1 MTLNKKYTLASAVA
15 LSVVVAGFSSPVFNT
30 ITNAPSVVYAEDVL
44 DQEQPKNDSP
54 EAVKDDNSPVS
65 KKGQRV
71 AGKIKEKIVS
81 SDVLPEKESWAY
93 PQAVINGGSDLK
105 QLDVNK
111 PVNNAAVIMQT
122 RKGGMVLSGSGMFV
136 SPNVYVTVA
145 HNFLNDQGETGN
157 IASVDYWVGSN
168 SERQIRPTSGISKPI
183 SLSKVHFF
191 NQKAYGNPPAGTKKP
206 YYDLAVVVVD
216 EPLMFTQPGYDFNDL
231 VKSPQVMSD
240 GTPVKIIGYPGNL
253 TGITAPVKKGQL
265 YEQSSNNVVRDTLMP
280 HSNFYLIP
288 NTTVA
293 GMSGSG
299 VLNANNQVM
308 GVHQFGYSDRV
319 GLNGGLI
326 FDQAQLD
333 FINKVVQDNKIQGW
347 KEQGGKKYYFQENGH
362 LAKSTEKNIDGRR
375 WKFDQNGVATDIGVA
390 KEEKPAEKPVENKPA
405 ENKPAEKPVENKPA
419 ENKPAEKPVENK
431 PAENKPAENKPA
443 ENKPAENKPAENKP
457 AENKPAENKPAE
469 NKPAENKPAE
479 NKPAEN
485 KPAEN
490 KPAENKPAENKPADN
505 KPAENKPAENKP
517 AENKPAEN
525 KPAENKPAENKPADT
540 NPIKPSEVKPSETK
554 PAETKPSDTPSEKK
568 NTPSSTDKG
577 NVVTGT
583 TTEKPSEKDKGDVT
597 TVTGTDKGDKASTT
611 KAENP
616 STVTADTKTPT
627 VKDPIKTG
635 AFAGVSLLPLAG
647 VAGGLG
653 VSVGGYFW
661 KNKRKN

>member
-15 LSVVVAGFSSPVFNT
+15 LSVVIAGFSSPVFNT

-347 KEQGGKKYYFQENGH
+347 KEHGGKKYFFQENGH

-405 ENKPAEKPVENKPA
+405 ENKPVENKP
-419 ENKPAEKPVENK
+419 V
-431 PAENKPAENKPA
+431 
-443 ENKPAENKPAENKP
+443 
-457 AENKPAENKPAE
+457 
-469 NKPAENKPAE
+469 
-479 NKPAEN
+479 
-485 KPAEN
+485 
-490 KPAENKPAENKPADN
+490 ENKPAENKPADN
-505 KPAENKPAENKP
+505 KPAENKPAENKPAENKPVENKPAENKPAENKPTENKP

-568 NTPSSTDKG
+568 DTPSSTDKG
-577 NVVTGT
+577 NVLTGT

-597 TVTGTDKGDKASTT
+597 TVTGTDKGDKAATT

-647 VAGGLG
+647 VAGCLG
-653 VSVGGYFW
+653 VTGLAYLS
-661 KNKRKN
+661 KKRKK

>member
-347 KEQGGKKYYFQENGH
+347 KEHGGKKYFFQENGH

-405 ENKPAEKPVENKPA
+405 ENKPVENKP
-419 ENKPAEKPVENK
+419 V
-431 PAENKPAENKPA
+431 
-443 ENKPAENKPAENKP
+443 
-457 AENKPAENKPAE
+457 
-469 NKPAENKPAE
+469 
-479 NKPAEN
+479 
-485 KPAEN
+485 
-490 KPAENKPAENKPADN
+490 ENKPAENKPADN

-525 KPAENKPAENKPADT
+525 KPVENKPAENKPADNKPAENKPADT

-568 NTPSSTDKG
+568 DTPSSTDKG
-577 NVVTGT
+577 NVLTGT

-597 TVTGTDKGDKASTT
+597 TVTGTDKGDKAATT

-653 VSVGGYFW
+653 VTGLAYLS
-661 KNKRKN
+661 KKRKK

>member
-15 LSVVVAGFSSPVFNT
+15 LSVVIAGFSSPVFNT

-157 IASVDYWVGSN
+157 ISSVDYWVGSN

-216 EPLMFTQPGYDFNDL
+216 EPLMFSQPGYDFNDL

-308 GVHQFGYSDRV
+308 GVHQFGYSDRI

-405 ENKPAEKPVENKPA
+405 ENKPAE
-419 ENKPAEKPVENK
+419 NK

-443 ENKPAENKPAENKP
+443 ENKPAENKPVENKP
-457 AENKPAENKPAE
+457 AENKPAE
-469 NKPAENKPAE
+469 
-479 NKPAEN
+479 
-485 KPAEN
+485 
-490 KPAENKPAENKPADN
+490 N

-554 PAETKPSDTPSEKK
+554 PAETKPSDIPSEKK
-568 NTPSSTDKG
+568 DTPSSTDKG

-597 TVTGTDKGDKASTT
+597 TVTGTDKGDKAATT

-635 AFAGVSLLPLAG
+635 AFAGLSLLPLAG

-653 VSVGGYFW
+653 VTGLAYLS
-661 KNKRKN
+661 KKRKK

>member
-347 KEQGGKKYYFQENGH
+347 KEHGGKKYFFQENGH

-405 ENKPAEKPVENKPA
+405 ENKPVENKP
-419 ENKPAEKPVENK
+419 V
-431 PAENKPAENKPA
+431 
-443 ENKPAENKPAENKP
+443 
-457 AENKPAENKPAE
+457 
-469 NKPAENKPAE
+469 
-479 NKPAEN
+479 
-485 KPAEN
+485 
-490 KPAENKPAENKPADN
+490 ENKPAENKPADN

-525 KPAENKPAENKPADT
+525 KPVENKPAENKPAENKPTENKPAENKPAENKPADNKPAENKPADT

-554 PAETKPSDTPSEKK
+554 PAETKPSDKPSEKK
-568 NTPSSTDKG
+568 DTPSSTDKG

-597 TVTGTDKGDKASTT
+597 TVTGTDKGDKAATT

-635 AFAGVSLLPLAG
+635 AFAGVSLLPLIG

-653 VSVGGYFW
+653 VSVGGYLL

>member
-347 KEQGGKKYYFQENGH
+347 KEHGGKKYYFQENGH

-405 ENKPAEKPVENKPA
+405 ENKPAE
-419 ENKPAEKPVENK
+419 NK
-431 PAENKPAENKPA
+431 PAENKPAENKPV
-443 ENKPAENKPAENKP
+443 
-457 AENKPAENKPAE
+457 
-469 NKPAENKPAE
+469 
-479 NKPAEN
+479 
-485 KPAEN
+485 
-490 KPAENKPAENKPADN
+490 
-505 KPAENKPAENKP
+505 
-517 AENKPAEN
+517 
-525 KPAENKPAENKPADT
+525 DT

-554 PAETKPSDTPSEKK
+554 PVETKPSDTPSEKK
-568 NTPSSTDKG
+568 DTPSSTDKG
-577 NVVTGT
+577 NVLTGT

-597 TVTGTDKGDKASTT
+597 TVTGTDKGDKAATT

>member
-15 LSVVVAGFSSPVFNT
+15 LSVVIAGFSSPVFNT

-347 KEQGGKKYYFQENGH
+347 KEHGGKKYFFQENGH

-405 ENKPAEKPVENKPA
+405 ENKPVENKPA
-419 ENKPAEKPVENK
+419 ENKPADNK

-469 NKPAENKPAE
+469 NKPT
-479 NKPAEN
+479 
-485 KPAEN
+485 
-490 KPAENKPAENKPADN
+490 
-505 KPAENKPAENKP
+505 
-517 AENKPAEN
+517 ENKPAEN

-568 NTPSSTDKG
+568 DTPSSTDKG
-577 NVVTGT
+577 NVLTGT

-597 TVTGTDKGDKASTT
+597 TVTGTDKGDKAATT

-653 VSVGGYFW
+653 VTGLAYLS
-661 KNKRKN
+661 KKRKK

>member
-15 LSVVVAGFSSPVFNT
+15 LSVVIAGFSSPVFNT
-30 ITNAPSVVYAEDVL
+30 ITNAPSVVYAEDIL

-81 SDVLPEKESWAY
+81 SDVLPDKESWAY

-347 KEQGGKKYYFQENGH
+347 KEHGGKKYFFQENGH

-405 ENKPAEKPVENKPA
+405 ENKPAENKPAENKPVENKPVENKPA
-419 ENKPAEKPVENK
+419 ENKPVENK

-479 NKPAEN
+479 NKPA
-485 KPAEN
+485 
-490 KPAENKPAENKPADN
+490 
-505 KPAENKPAENKP
+505 
-517 AENKPAEN
+517 
-525 KPAENKPAENKPADT
+525 DT

-554 PAETKPSDTPSEKK
+554 PVETKPSDTPSEKK
-568 NTPSSTDKG
+568 DTPSSTDKG

-597 TVTGTDKGDKASTT
+597 TVTGTDKGDKAATT

-647 VAGGLG
+647 IAGGLG
-653 VSVGGYFW
+653 ITGLAYLS
-661 KNKRKN
+661 KKRKK

>member
-347 KEQGGKKYYFQENGH
+347 KEHGGKKYFFQENGH

-405 ENKPAEKPVENKPA
+405 ENKPVENKPVENKP
-419 ENKPAEKPVENK
+419 V
-431 PAENKPAENKPA
+431 
-443 ENKPAENKPAENKP
+443 
-457 AENKPAENKPAE
+457 
-469 NKPAENKPAE
+469 
-479 NKPAEN
+479 
-485 KPAEN
+485 
-490 KPAENKPAENKPADN
+490 ENKPAENKPADN

-517 AENKPAEN
+517 AENKPADNKPAEN

-554 PAETKPSDTPSEKK
+554 PAETKPSDKPSEKK
-568 NTPSSTDKG
+568 DTPSSTDKG

-597 TVTGTDKGDKASTT
+597 TVTGTDKGDKAATT

-653 VSVGGYFW
+653 VTGLAYLS
-661 KNKRKN
+661 KKRKK

>member
-347 KEQGGKKYYFQENGH
+347 KEHGGKKYFFQENGH

-405 ENKPAEKPVENKPA
+405 ENKPVEN
-419 ENKPAEKPVENK
+419 KPVENK

-457 AENKPAENKPAE
+457 AENKPVENKPAE
-469 NKPAENKPAE
+469 NKPAENKPT
-479 NKPAEN
+479 
-485 KPAEN
+485 
-490 KPAENKPAENKPADN
+490 
-505 KPAENKPAENKP
+505 
-517 AENKPAEN
+517 ENKPAEN

-568 NTPSSTDKG
+568 DTPSSTDKG
-577 NVVTGT
+577 KVLTGT

-597 TVTGTDKGDKASTT
+597 TVTGTDKGDKAATT

-653 VSVGGYFW
+653 VTGLAYLS
-661 KNKRKN
+661 KKRKK

>member
-15 LSVVVAGFSSPVFNT
+15 LSVIVAGFSSPVFNS
-30 ITNAPSVVYAEDVL
+30 ITNTPSVVYAEDIL

-71 AGKIKEKIVS
+71 AGKVKEKIVS

-111 PVNNAAVIMQT
+111 PVIMQT

-347 KEQGGKKYYFQENGH
+347 KEHGGKKYYFQENGH

-405 ENKPAEKPVENKPA
+405 ENKPAE
-419 ENKPAEKPVENK
+419 NK

-457 AENKPAENKPAE
+457 AENKPAENKPVE

-485 KPAEN
+485 KPTEN
-490 KPAENKPAENKPADN
+490 KPVN
-505 KPAENKPAENKP
+505 
-517 AENKPAEN
+517 
-525 KPAENKPAENKPADT
+525 T

-554 PAETKPSDTPSEKK
+554 PVETKPSDTPSEKK
-568 NTPSSTDKG
+568 DTPSSTDKG

-597 TVTGTDKGDKASTT
+597 TVTGTDKGDKAATT
-611 KAENP
+611 KADNP
-616 STVTADTKTPT
+616 STITADTKTPT

-653 VSVGGYFW
+653 VTGLAYLS
-661 KNKRKN
+661 KKRKK

>member
-15 LSVVVAGFSSPVFNT
+15 LSVVIAGFSTPVFNS
-30 ITNAPSVVYAEDVL
+30 ITNTPSVVYAEDIL

-65 KKGQRV
+65 KKEQRV
-71 AGKIKEKIVS
+71 AGKVKEKIIS

-265 YEQSSNNVVRDTLMP
+265 YEQSSNNVVRDTLMS

-347 KEQGGKKYYFQENGH
+347 KEHGGKKYYFQENGH

-405 ENKPAEKPVENKPA
+405 ENKPAE
-419 ENKPAEKPVENK
+419 NK
-431 PAENKPAENKPA
+431 PAENKPAENKPV
-443 ENKPAENKPAENKP
+443 
-457 AENKPAENKPAE
+457 
-469 NKPAENKPAE
+469 
-479 NKPAEN
+479 
-485 KPAEN
+485 
-490 KPAENKPAENKPADN
+490 
-505 KPAENKPAENKP
+505 
-517 AENKPAEN
+517 
-525 KPAENKPAENKPADT
+525 DT

-554 PAETKPSDTPSEKK
+554 PVETKPSDTPSEKK
-568 NTPSSTDKG
+568 DTPSSTDKG

-597 TVTGTDKGDKASTT
+597 TVTGTDKGDKAATT
-611 KAENP
+611 KADNP

-647 VAGGLG
+647 IAGGLG
-653 VSVGGYFW
+653 ITGLAYLS
-661 KNKRKN
+661 KKRKK

>member
-347 KEQGGKKYYFQENGH
+347 KEHGGKKYFFQENGH

-405 ENKPAEKPVENKPA
+405 ENKPVENKPVENKPA
-419 ENKPAEKPVENK
+419 ENKPADNK

-457 AENKPAENKPAE
+457 VENKPAENKPAE
-469 NKPAENKPAE
+469 NKPT
-479 NKPAEN
+479 
-485 KPAEN
+485 
-490 KPAENKPAENKPADN
+490 
-505 KPAENKPAENKP
+505 
-517 AENKPAEN
+517 ENKPAEN

-568 NTPSSTDKG
+568 DTPSSTDKG
-577 NVVTGT
+577 NVLTGT

-597 TVTGTDKGDKASTT
+597 TVTGTDKGDKAATT

-653 VSVGGYFW
+653 VTGLAYLS
-661 KNKRKN
+661 KKRKK

>member
-15 LSVVVAGFSSPVFNT
+15 LSVIVAGFSSPVFNS
-30 ITNAPSVVYAEDVL
+30 ITNAPSVVYAEDIL

-54 EAVKDDNSPVS
+54 EPVKDDNSPVS

-71 AGKIKEKIVS
+71 AGKVKEKIIS
-81 SDVLPEKESWAY
+81 SDVLPDKESWAY
-93 PQAVINGGSDLK
+93 PQAVINGGADLK
-105 QLDVNK
+105 FVDVNK
-111 PVNNAAVIMQT
+111 PINNAAVLMQS
-122 RKGGMVLSGSGMFV
+122 KKLGLVFSGSGMFV

-145 HNFLNDQGETGN
+145 HNFLTDKGELP
-157 IASVDYWVGSN
+157 AFKSLDYWVGSN
-168 SERQIRPTSGISKPI
+168 SERKIAPTSGISKPI
-183 SLSKVHFF
+183 SLNKVHFF
-191 NQKAYGNPPAGTKKP
+191 NQKAYGNPPAGVEKP

-216 EPLMFTQPGYDFNDL
+216 EPLMFTHPGYDFNDL
-231 VKSPQVMSD
+231 VKSPQVMSN
-240 GTPVKIIGYPGNL
+240 GTPIKIVGYPGNL
-253 TGITAPVKKGQL
+253 DGITAPVKRGQL
-265 YEQSSNNVVRDTLMP
+265 YEQTSNNVINDKLMP

-288 NTTVA
+288 NTTVG

-299 VLNANNQVM
+299 VLNSNNQVM
-308 GVHQFGYSDRV
+308 GVHQFGFPDRV

-326 FDQAQLD
+326 FDQTQLD
-333 FINKVVQDNKIQGW
+333 FINKIIQDNKIQGW
-347 KEQGGKKYYFQENGH
+347 KEHGGKKYFFQEDGH
-362 LAKSTEKNIDGRR
+362 LAKNTEKNIDGRR
-375 WKFDQNGVATDIGVA
+375 WKFDQNGAATDIGVA
-390 KEEKPAEKPVENKPA
+390 KEEKPSEKPA
-405 ENKPAEKPVENKPA
+405 ENKPAEKPVETKPSKPA
-419 ENKPAEKPVENK
+419 ENKPAEK

-485 KPAEN
+485 KPV
-490 KPAENKPAENKPADN
+490 
-505 KPAENKPAENKP
+505 ENKPAENKP

-525 KPAENKPAENKPADT
+525 KPVDT

-554 PAETKPSDTPSEKK
+554 PAETKPSDIPSEKK

-653 VSVGGYFW
+653 VTGLAYLS
-661 KNKRKN
+661 KKRKK

>member
-15 LSVVVAGFSSPVFNT
+15 LSVIVAGFSSPVFNS
-30 ITNAPSVVYAEDVL
+30 ITNAPSVVYAEDIL

-54 EAVKDDNSPVS
+54 EPVKDDNSPVS

-71 AGKIKEKIVS
+71 AGKVKEKIIS
-81 SDVLPEKESWAY
+81 SDVLPDKESWAY
-93 PQAVINGGSDLK
+93 PQAVINGGADLK
-105 QLDVNK
+105 FVDVNK
-111 PVNNAAVIMQT
+111 PINNAAVLMQS
-122 RKGGMVLSGSGMFV
+122 KKLGLVFSGSGMFV

-145 HNFLNDQGETGN
+145 HNFLTDKGELP
-157 IASVDYWVGSN
+157 AFKSLDYWVGSN
-168 SERQIRPTSGISKPI
+168 SERKIAPTSGISKPI
-183 SLSKVHFF
+183 SLNKVHFF
-191 NQKAYGNPPAGTKKP
+191 NQKAYGNPPAGVEKP

-216 EPLMFTQPGYDFNDL
+216 EPLMFTHPGYDFNDL
-231 VKSPQVMSD
+231 VKSPEVMSN
-240 GTPVKIIGYPGNL
+240 GTPIKIVGYPGNL
-253 TGITAPVKKGQL
+253 DGITAPVKRGQL
-265 YEQSSNNVVRDTLMP
+265 YEQTSNNVINDKLMP

-288 NTTVA
+288 NTTVG

-299 VLNANNQVM
+299 VLNSNNQVM
-308 GVHQFGYSDRV
+308 GVHQFGFPDRV

-326 FDQAQLD
+326 FDQTQLD
-333 FINKVVQDNKIQGW
+333 FINKIIQDNKIQGW
-347 KEQGGKKYYFQENGH
+347 KEHGGKKYFFQEDGH
-362 LAKSTEKNIDGRR
+362 LAKNTEKNIDGRR
-375 WKFDQNGVATDIGVA
+375 WKFDQNGAATDIGVA
-390 KEEKPAEKPVENKPA
+390 KEEKPAEKPAENKPAEKPVETKPSKPAENKPAENKPAEKPAETKPSNPVENKPA
-405 ENKPAEKPVENKPA
+405 ENKPAEKPVETKPS
-419 ENKPAEKPVENK
+419 K

-443 ENKPAENKPAENKP
+443 E
-457 AENKPAENKPAE
+457 
-469 NKPAENKPAE
+469 
-479 NKPAEN
+479 
-485 KPAEN
+485 
-490 KPAENKPAENKPADN
+490 N

-554 PAETKPSDTPSEKK
+554 PAETKPSDKPSEKK
-568 NTPSSTDKG
+568 DTPSSTDKG

-597 TVTGTDKGDKASTT
+597 TVTGTDNGDKAVTT

-653 VSVGGYFW
+653 VSVGGYLL

>member
-347 KEQGGKKYYFQENGH
+347 KEHGGKKYFFQENGH

-405 ENKPAEKPVENKPA
+405 ENKPVENKPVENKPA
-419 ENKPAEKPVENK
+419 ENKPADNK

-443 ENKPAENKPAENKP
+443 ENKPAENKPVENKP
-457 AENKPAENKPAE
+457 AENKPAENKPT
-469 NKPAENKPAE
+469 
-479 NKPAEN
+479 
-485 KPAEN
+485 
-490 KPAENKPAENKPADN
+490 
-505 KPAENKPAENKP
+505 ENKP

-568 NTPSSTDKG
+568 DTPSSTDKG
-577 NVVTGT
+577 NVLTGT

-597 TVTGTDKGDKASTT
+597 TVTGTDKGDKAATT

-653 VSVGGYFW
+653 VTGLAYLS
-661 KNKRKN
+661 KKRKK

>member
-15 LSVVVAGFSSPVFNT
+15 LSVIVAGFSSPVFNS
-30 ITNAPSVVYAEDVL
+30 ITNTPSVVYAEDIL

-71 AGKIKEKIVS
+71 AGKVKEKIVS

-405 ENKPAEKPVENKPA
+405 ENKPAENKPA
-419 ENKPAEKPVENK
+419 ENKPAE
-431 PAENKPAENKPA
+431 
-443 ENKPAENKPAENKP
+443 
-457 AENKPAENKPAE
+457 
-469 NKPAENKPAE
+469 
-479 NKPAEN
+479 
-485 KPAEN
+485 
-490 KPAENKPAENKPADN
+490 N

-597 TVTGTDKGDKASTT
+597 TVTGTDKGDKAATT
-611 KAENP
+611 KADNP

-653 VSVGGYFW
+653 VSVGGYLL

>member
-15 LSVVVAGFSSPVFNT
+15 LSVVIAGFSSPVFNT

-191 NQKAYGNPPAGTKKP
+191 NQKAYGNPPAGTKKA

-419 ENKPAEKPVENK
+419 ENKPAE
-431 PAENKPAENKPA
+431 
-443 ENKPAENKPAENKP
+443 NKPAENKP

-653 VSVGGYFW
+653 VTGLAYLS
-661 KNKRKN
+661 KKRKK

>member
-15 LSVVVAGFSSPVFNT
+15 LSVIVAGFSSPVFNS
-30 ITNAPSVVYAEDVL
+30 ITNTPSVVYAEDIL

-71 AGKIKEKIVS
+71 AGKIKEKIIS

-191 NQKAYGNPPAGTKKP
+191 NQKAYGNPPAGTKKA

-405 ENKPAEKPVENKPA
+405 ENKPAENKPA
-419 ENKPAEKPVENK
+419 ENK

-490 KPAENKPAENKPADN
+490 KPAENKPAENKPAD
-505 KPAENKPAENKP
+505 
-517 AENKPAEN
+517 
-525 KPAENKPAENKPADT
+525 T

-554 PAETKPSDTPSEKK
+554 PAETKPSDKPSEKK
-568 NTPSSTDKG
+568 DTPSSTDKG

-597 TVTGTDKGDKASTT
+597 TVTGTDKGDKAATT

-653 VSVGGYFW
+653 VTGLAYLS
-661 KNKRKN
+661 KKRKK

>member
-15 LSVVVAGFSSPVFNT
+15 LSVVIAGFSSPVFNT

-191 NQKAYGNPPAGTKKP
+191 NQKAYGNPPAGTKKA

-405 ENKPAEKPVENKPA
+405 ENKPAENKPAENKPA
-419 ENKPAEKPVENK
+419 ENKPAENKPAENKPAENKPAENKPVENK

-469 NKPAENKPAE
+469 NKPVENKPTENKPVENKPAE

-485 KPAEN
+485 KPVEN
-490 KPAENKPAENKPADN
+490 KPAENKPVN
-505 KPAENKPAENKP
+505 
-517 AENKPAEN
+517 
-525 KPAENKPAENKPADT
+525 T

-554 PAETKPSDTPSEKK
+554 PVETKPSDKPSEKK
-568 NTPSSTDKG
+568 DTPSSTDKG

-597 TVTGTDKGDKASTT
+597 TVTGTDKGDKAATT

-635 AFAGVSLLPLAG
+635 AFAGVSLLPLVG

-653 VSVGGYFW
+653 VTGLAYLS
-661 KNKRKN
+661 KKRKK

>member
-347 KEQGGKKYYFQENGH
+347 KEHGGKKYFFQENGH

-405 ENKPAEKPVENKPA
+405 ENKPVEN
-419 ENKPAEKPVENK
+419 KPVENK

-457 AENKPAENKPAE
+457 VE

-505 KPAENKPAENKP
+505 KPAENKPA
-517 AENKPAEN
+517 
-525 KPAENKPAENKPADT
+525 DT

-568 NTPSSTDKG
+568 DTPSSTDKG
-577 NVVTGT
+577 NVLTGT

-597 TVTGTDKGDKASTT
+597 TVTGTDKGDKAATT

-653 VSVGGYFW
+653 VSVGGYLL

>member
-347 KEQGGKKYYFQENGH
+347 KEHGGKKYFFQENGH

-405 ENKPAEKPVENKPA
+405 ENKPAENKPA
-419 ENKPAEKPVENK
+419 ENKPAENKPVENK

-457 AENKPAENKPAE
+457 AENKPAENKPT
-469 NKPAENKPAE
+469 
-479 NKPAEN
+479 
-485 KPAEN
+485 EN
-490 KPAENKPAENKPADN
+490 KPAENKPAENKPAD
-505 KPAENKPAENKP
+505 
-517 AENKPAEN
+517 
-525 KPAENKPAENKPADT
+525 NKPAENKPADT

-568 NTPSSTDKG
+568 DTPSSTDKG
-577 NVVTGT
+577 NVLTGT

-597 TVTGTDKGDKASTT
+597 TVTGTDKGDKAATT

-653 VSVGGYFW
+653 VTGLAYLS
-661 KNKRKN
+661 KKRKK

>member
-15 LSVVVAGFSSPVFNT
+15 LSVVIAGFSSPVFNT

-347 KEQGGKKYYFQENGH
+347 KEHGGKKYFFQENGH

-405 ENKPAEKPVENKPA
+405 ENKPVENKPVENKPA
-419 ENKPAEKPVENK
+419 ENKPADNK

-443 ENKPAENKPAENKP
+443 ENKPAENKPVENKP
-457 AENKPAENKPAE
+457 AENKPAENKPT
-469 NKPAENKPAE
+469 
-479 NKPAEN
+479 
-485 KPAEN
+485 
-490 KPAENKPAENKPADN
+490 
-505 KPAENKPAENKP
+505 ENKP

-568 NTPSSTDKG
+568 DTPSSTDKG
-577 NVVTGT
+577 NVLTGT

-597 TVTGTDKGDKASTT
+597 TVTGTDKGDKAATT

-653 VSVGGYFW
+653 VTGLAYLS
-661 KNKRKN
+661 KKRKK

>member
-15 LSVVVAGFSSPVFNT
+15 LSVVIAGFSTPVFNS
-30 ITNAPSVVYAEDVL
+30 ITNTPSVVYAEDIL

-347 KEQGGKKYYFQENGH
+347 KEHGGKKYFFQENGH

-405 ENKPAEKPVENKPA
+405 ENKPVENKPVENKPA
-419 ENKPAEKPVENK
+419 ENKPADNKPAENKPAENKPAENKPVENK

-443 ENKPAENKPAENKP
+443 ENKPAENKPT
-457 AENKPAENKPAE
+457 
-469 NKPAENKPAE
+469 
-479 NKPAEN
+479 
-485 KPAEN
+485 
-490 KPAENKPAENKPADN
+490 
-505 KPAENKPAENKP
+505 
-517 AENKPAEN
+517 ENKPAEN

-554 PAETKPSDTPSEKK
+554 PVETKPSDTPSEKK
-568 NTPSSTDKG
+568 DTPSSTDKG

-597 TVTGTDKGDKASTT
+597 TVTGTDKGDKAATT
-611 KAENP
+611 KADNP

-653 VSVGGYFW
+653 VSVGGYLL

>member
-54 EAVKDDNSPVS
+54 EVVKDDNSPVS

-347 KEQGGKKYYFQENGH
+347 KEHGGKKYFFQENGH

-405 ENKPAEKPVENKPA
+405 ENKPVENKP
-419 ENKPAEKPVENK
+419 V
-431 PAENKPAENKPA
+431 
-443 ENKPAENKPAENKP
+443 
-457 AENKPAENKPAE
+457 
-469 NKPAENKPAE
+469 
-479 NKPAEN
+479 
-485 KPAEN
+485 
-490 KPAENKPAENKPADN
+490 ENKPAENKPADN

-525 KPAENKPAENKPADT
+525 KPVENKPAENKPAENKPTENKPAENKPAENKPADNKPAENKPADT

-568 NTPSSTDKG
+568 DTPSSTDKG
-577 NVVTGT
+577 NVLTGT

-597 TVTGTDKGDKASTT
+597 TVTGTDKGDKAATT

-653 VSVGGYFW
+653 VTGLAYLS
-661 KNKRKN
+661 KKRKK

>member
-15 LSVVVAGFSSPVFNT
+15 LSVVIAGFSSPVFNT

-157 IASVDYWVGSN
+157 IASIDYWVGSN

-191 NQKAYGNPPAGTKKP
+191 NQKAYGNPPAGTKKA

-347 KEQGGKKYYFQENGH
+347 KEHGGKKYFFQENGH

-390 KEEKPAEKPVENKPA
+390 KEENPAEKPV
-405 ENKPAEKPVENKPA
+405 
-419 ENKPAEKPVENK
+419 
-431 PAENKPAENKPA
+431 
-443 ENKPAENKPAENKP
+443 
-457 AENKPAENKPAE
+457 
-469 NKPAENKPAE
+469 
-479 NKPAEN
+479 
-485 KPAEN
+485 EN

-517 AENKPAEN
+517 AENKPVENKPAENKPAENKPTENKPAEN

-568 NTPSSTDKG
+568 DTPSSTDKG
-577 NVVTGT
+577 NVLTGT

-597 TVTGTDKGDKASTT
+597 TVTGTDKGDKAATT

-653 VSVGGYFW
+653 VTGLAYLS
-661 KNKRKN
+661 KKRKK

>member
-347 KEQGGKKYYFQENGH
+347 KEHGGKKYFFQENGH

-405 ENKPAEKPVENKPA
+405 ENKPVENKPVENKPA
-419 ENKPAEKPVENK
+419 ENKPT
-431 PAENKPAENKPA
+431 
-443 ENKPAENKPAENKP
+443 
-457 AENKPAENKPAE
+457 
-469 NKPAENKPAE
+469 
-479 NKPAEN
+479 
-485 KPAEN
+485 EN
-490 KPAENKPAENKPADN
+490 KPAENKPAENKPAD
-505 KPAENKPAENKP
+505 
-517 AENKPAEN
+517 
-525 KPAENKPAENKPADT
+525 NKPAENKPADT

-568 NTPSSTDKG
+568 DTPSSTDKG
-577 NVVTGT
+577 NVLTGT

-597 TVTGTDKGDKASTT
+597 TVTGTDKGDKAATT

-653 VSVGGYFW
+653 VTGLAYLS
-661 KNKRKN
+661 KKRKK

>member
-15 LSVVVAGFSSPVFNT
+15 LSVVIAGFSTPVFNS
-30 ITNAPSVVYAEDVL
+30 ITNTPSVVYAEDIL

-71 AGKIKEKIVS
+71 AGKVKEKIIS

-347 KEQGGKKYYFQENGH
+347 KEHGGKKYYFQENGH

-405 ENKPAEKPVENKPA
+405 ENKPAE
-419 ENKPAEKPVENK
+419 NK
-431 PAENKPAENKPA
+431 PAENKPAENKPV
-443 ENKPAENKPAENKP
+443 
-457 AENKPAENKPAE
+457 
-469 NKPAENKPAE
+469 
-479 NKPAEN
+479 
-485 KPAEN
+485 
-490 KPAENKPAENKPADN
+490 
-505 KPAENKPAENKP
+505 
-517 AENKPAEN
+517 
-525 KPAENKPAENKPADT
+525 DT

-554 PAETKPSDTPSEKK
+554 PVETKPSDTPSEKK
-568 NTPSSTDKG
+568 DTPSSTDKG

-597 TVTGTDKGDKASTT
+597 TVTGTDKGDKAATT

-635 AFAGVSLLPLAG
+635 AFAGVSLLPLIG

-653 VSVGGYFW
+653 VTGLAYLS
-661 KNKRKN
+661 KKRKK

>member
-15 LSVVVAGFSSPVFNT
+15 LSVVIAGFSSPVFNS

-347 KEQGGKKYYFQENGH
+347 KEHGGKKYYFQENGH

-405 ENKPAEKPVENKPA
+405 ENKPAE
-419 ENKPAEKPVENK
+419 NK

-457 AENKPAENKPAE
+457 AENKPDENKPAE

-479 NKPAEN
+479 NKPV
-485 KPAEN
+485 
-490 KPAENKPAENKPADN
+490 
-505 KPAENKPAENKP
+505 
-517 AENKPAEN
+517 
-525 KPAENKPAENKPADT
+525 DT